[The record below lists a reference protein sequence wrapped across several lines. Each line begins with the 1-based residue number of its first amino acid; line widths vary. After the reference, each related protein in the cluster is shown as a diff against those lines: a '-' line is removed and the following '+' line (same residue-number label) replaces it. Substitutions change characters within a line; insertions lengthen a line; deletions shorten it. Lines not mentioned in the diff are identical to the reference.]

1 MSEKLSNEDNRYL
14 ISLIKEEKLVEA
26 VKFVREKTDMSL
38 LEAKEYVDM
47 KRINENA
54 EYPEKASNI
63 SEDEKEYIVSLI
75 QENKRLEVVAFLHK
89 NKNMSLLEAKNYVDN
104 LASYK
109 ERDMAEMNSYYIDN
123 SNNRSSYKSKEVP
136 TRRGYI
142 FDEKLNIFIPNIAR
156 QRKFNK
162 VIFSIL
168 LLLIVISIIQL
179 PFLDRTSYNQMLFF
193 LFSSVSLLP
202 LLVIWIGVALNIHFT
217 EKTLKELE
225 EVELTNEFEIKS
237 LKENFTFFFFIFIF
251 VFLILVTYLQVHKSF
266 KWFSYRELF
275 PFILIVAVTIYNL
288 YIFFKKL
295 KNRKYSL
302 KINGKNI
309 SILYKNNEIDLIKTD
324 NIDCVEF
331 YAKRLRNR
339 KKEIKPTIQIF
350 NKEHKALVEM
360 TISIKGYYLLK
371 KYFTKYN
378 VEVEDD
384 FLIF

>member
-1 MSEKLSNEDNRYL
+1 MSEKLSNEDNKYL
-14 ISLIKEEKLVEA
+14 ISLIKEEKIVED

-38 LEAKEYVDM
+38 LEAKKYVDL

-54 EYPEKASNI
+54 EYSQNDNNI

-75 QENKRLEVVAFLHK
+75 QENKKLQAVAFLHK
-89 NKNMSLLEAKNYVDN
+89 SKNMSLLEAKNYIDN
-104 LASYK
+104 LALYIEK
-109 ERDMAEMNSYYIDN
+109 DMTKINSN
-123 SNNRSSYKSKEVP
+123 SNNISNYKAKEIP
-136 TRRGYI
+136 NKRGFI
-142 FDEKLNIFIPNIAR
+142 FDEKLNIFIPNLAR

-162 VIFSIL
+162 VILYIL
-168 LLLIVISIIQL
+168 LLLTVISLIQL
-179 PFLDRTSYNQMLFF
+179 PLLDRTSYYQMLFF

-202 LLVIWIGVALNIHFT
+202 LLVIWIGVALNIYFT

-237 LKENFTFFFFIFIF
+237 LKENFTFFLFLF
-251 VFLILVTYLQVHKSF
+251 VLIFLILVIYLHIDKLF

-288 YIFFKKL
+288 YIFYKKL

-302 KINGKNI
+302 NINGKNI
-309 SILYKNNEIDLIKTD
+309 SILYKNNEIDLVKTD

-350 NKEHKALVEM
+350 NKEHKALLEM
-360 TISIKGYYLLK
+360 TISIKNYYLLK

-378 VEVEDD
+378 VEVKDD

>member
-1 MSEKLSNEDNRYL
+1 MSEKLSNEDNKYL
-14 ISLIKEEKLVEA
+14 ISLMKEKKIVEA
-26 VKFVREKTDMSL
+26 VKFVREKTGMSL
-38 LEAKEYVDM
+38 LEAKKYVDL

-54 EYPEKASNI
+54 EYSQSDNNI

-75 QENKRLEVVAFLHK
+75 QENKKLQAVAFLHK
-89 NKNMSLLEAKNYVDN
+89 NKNMSLLEAKNYIDN
-104 LASYK
+104 LAPYIEK
-109 ERDMAEMNSYYIDN
+109 NLTKINSN
-123 SNNRSSYKSKEVP
+123 SNNRSNYKAKEIP
-136 TRRGYI
+136 TRRGHI

-162 VIFSIL
+162 VIFYIL
-168 LLLIVISIIQL
+168 LLLTVISLIQL
-179 PFLDRTSYNQMLFF
+179 PFLDRASYNQMLFF
-193 LFSSVSLLP
+193 LLSSVSILP
-202 LLVIWIGVALNIHFT
+202 LLVIWIGVALNIYFT

-251 VFLILVTYLQVHKSF
+251 IFLILVTYLQVHKLF

-302 KINGKNI
+302 NINGKNI

-360 TISIKGYYLLK
+360 TISIKDYYLLK
-371 KYFTKYN
+371 KYFEKYN
-378 VEVEDD
+378 VKVEDD

>member
-1 MSEKLSNEDNRYL
+1 MSEKLSSEDNKYL
-14 ISLIKEEKLVEA
+14 ISLIKEEKIVEA

-54 EYPEKASNI
+54 EYTEKDNNI
-63 SEDEKEYIVSLI
+63 SKDEKEYIVSLI
-75 QENKRLEVVAFLHK
+75 QENKRLDAVAFLHK

-104 LASYK
+104 LAPYIEK
-109 ERDMAEMNSYYIDN
+109 NVTEINSN
-123 SNNRSSYKSKEVP
+123 SNNISNYKAKEIP
-136 TRRGYI
+136 TRRGHI

-162 VIFSIL
+162 AIFYIL
-168 LLLIVISIIQL
+168 LLLTVISLIQL

-193 LFSSVSLLP
+193 LLSSVSILP
-202 LLVIWIGVALNIHFT
+202 LLVIWTGVALNIYFT

-251 VFLILVTYLQVHKSF
+251 VFLILVTYLQVHKLF
-266 KWFSYRELF
+266 RWFSYRELF

-288 YIFFKKL
+288 YIFYKKL

-302 KINGKNI
+302 NINGKNI
-309 SILYKNNEIDLIKTD
+309 SILYKNNEIDLIKID

-350 NKEHKALVEM
+350 NKEHKSLVEM
-360 TISIKGYYLLK
+360 TVSIKDYYLLK
-371 KYFTKYN
+371 KYFEKYN

>member
-1 MSEKLSNEDNRYL
+1 MSEKLSNEDNKYL
-14 ISLIKEEKLVEA
+14 ISLIKEEKIVEA

-38 LEAKEYVDM
+38 LEAKKYVDL

-54 EYPEKASNI
+54 EYSQSDNNI

-75 QENKRLEVVAFLHK
+75 QENKKLQAAAFLHK
-89 NKNMSLLEAKNYVDN
+89 SKNMSLLEAKNYIDN
-104 LASYK
+104 LAPYIEK
-109 ERDMAEMNSYYIDN
+109 DMTKINSN
-123 SNNRSSYKSKEVP
+123 SNNRSNYKAKEIP
-136 TRRGYI
+136 TRRGHI

-162 VIFSIL
+162 VIFYIL
-168 LLLIVISIIQL
+168 LLLTVISLIQL
-179 PFLDRTSYNQMLFF
+179 PFLDRASYNQMLFF
-193 LFSSVSLLP
+193 LLSSVSILP
-202 LLVIWIGVALNIHFT
+202 LLVIWIGVALNIYFT

-237 LKENFTFFFFIFIF
+237 LKENFTFFLFLF
-251 VFLILVTYLQVHKSF
+251 VLIFLILVIYLQVDKLL
-266 KWFSYRELF
+266 KWFSYKELF
-275 PFILIVAVTIYNL
+275 PFILIIAVTIYNL
-288 YIFFKKL
+288 YIFYKKL
-295 KNRKYSL
+295 KNKKYSL

-360 TISIKGYYLLK
+360 IISIKDYYLLK
-371 KYFTKYN
+371 KYFEKYN
-378 VEVEDD
+378 VKVEDD

>member
-1 MSEKLSNEDNRYL
+1 MELSEKDEEYI
-14 ISLIKEEKLVEA
+14 ISLLKQGNKINAIAFIKDKTGITLKEAKDYIDKKANNEYYEKNISISKEEAEYI
-26 VKFVREKTDMSL
+26 RSL
-38 LEAKEYVDM
+38 
-47 KRINENA
+47 INENKKLQA
-54 EYPEKASNI
+54 
-63 SEDEKEYIVSLI
+63 
-75 QENKRLEVVAFLHK
+75 VAFLHK
-89 NKNMSLLEAKNYVDN
+89 NKNMSLLEAKNYVDS
-104 LASYK
+104 LAPCK
-109 ERDMAEMNSYYIDN
+109 EKDMVEMNSYYIDN
-123 SNNRSSYKSKEVP
+123 SNNRSSYKSKEIP
-136 TRRGYI
+136 TRRGYV
-142 FDEKLNIFIPNIAR
+142 FDKKLNIFIPNLDR

-162 VIFSIL
+162 VIFYIL
-168 LLLIVISIIQL
+168 LLLTVISLIQL
-179 PFLDRTSYNQMLFF
+179 PFLNKTSYNQMLFF
-193 LFSSVSLLP
+193 LFSSVSILP
-202 LLVIWIGVALNIHFT
+202 LLVIWIGVALNIYFT
-217 EKTLKELE
+217 KKTLKELE

-251 VFLILVTYLQVHKSF
+251 VFLILVIYLHVDKLL
-266 KWFSYRELF
+266 KWFSYKELF
-275 PFILIVAVTIYNL
+275 PFILIVVVTIYNL
-288 YIFFKKL
+288 YIFYKKL

-360 TISIKGYYLLK
+360 TISIKDYYLLK

>member
-1 MSEKLSNEDNRYL
+1 MSEKLSNEDNKYL
-14 ISLIKEEKLVEA
+14 ISLIKEEKIVEA

-38 LEAKEYVDM
+38 LEAKKYVDL

-54 EYPEKASNI
+54 EYSQSDNNI

-75 QENKRLEVVAFLHK
+75 QENKKLQAVAFLHK
-89 NKNMSLLEAKNYVDN
+89 NKNMSLLEAKNYIDN
-104 LASYK
+104 LAPYIEK
-109 ERDMAEMNSYYIDN
+109 DMTKINSN
-123 SNNRSSYKSKEVP
+123 SNNRSNYKAKEIP
-136 TRRGYI
+136 TRRGHI

-162 VIFSIL
+162 VIFYIL
-168 LLLIVISIIQL
+168 LLLTVISLIQL
-179 PFLDRTSYNQMLFF
+179 PFLDRTSYYQMLFF

-202 LLVIWIGVALNIHFT
+202 LLVIWIGVALNIYFK

-237 LKENFTFFFFIFIF
+237 LKENFTFFLFLF
-251 VFLILVTYLQVHKSF
+251 VLIFLILVIYLHIDKLF

-302 KINGKNI
+302 NINGKNI
-309 SILYKNNEIDLIKTD
+309 SILYKNNEINLIKTD

-350 NKEHKALVEM
+350 NKEHKVLVEM
-360 TISIKGYYLLK
+360 TISIKDYYLLK
-371 KYFTKYN
+371 KYFEKYN
-378 VEVEDD
+378 VKVEDD

>member
-1 MSEKLSNEDNRYL
+1 MSGKLSNEDNKYL
-14 ISLIKEEKLVEA
+14 ISLIKEEKIVEA

-38 LEAKEYVDM
+38 LEAKKYVDL

-54 EYPEKASNI
+54 EYSQSDNNI

-75 QENKRLEVVAFLHK
+75 QENKKLQAVAFLHK
-89 NKNMSLLEAKNYVDN
+89 NKNMSLLEAKNYIDN
-104 LASYK
+104 LAPYIEK
-109 ERDMAEMNSYYIDN
+109 NLTKINSN
-123 SNNRSSYKSKEVP
+123 SNNRSNYKAKEIP
-136 TRRGYI
+136 TRRGHI

-162 VIFSIL
+162 VIFYIL
-168 LLLIVISIIQL
+168 LLLTVISLIQL
-179 PFLDRTSYNQMLFF
+179 PFLDRTSYYQMLFF

-202 LLVIWIGVALNIHFT
+202 LLVIWIGVALNIYFK

-237 LKENFTFFFFIFIF
+237 LKENFTFFLFLF
-251 VFLILVTYLQVHKSF
+251 VLIFLILVIYLHIDKLF

-302 KINGKNI
+302 NINGKNI

-350 NKEHKALVEM
+350 NKEHKVLVEM
-360 TISIKGYYLLK
+360 TISIKDYYLLK
-371 KYFTKYN
+371 KYFEKYN
-378 VEVEDD
+378 VKVEDD

>member
-1 MSEKLSNEDNRYL
+1 MSEKLSNEDNKYL
-14 ISLIKEEKLVEA
+14 ISLIKEEKIVEA

-38 LEAKEYVDM
+38 LEAKKYVDL

-54 EYPEKASNI
+54 EYSQSDNNI

-75 QENKRLEVVAFLHK
+75 QENKKLQAAAFLHK
-89 NKNMSLLEAKNYVDN
+89 SKNMSLLEAKNYIDN
-104 LASYK
+104 LAPYIEK
-109 ERDMAEMNSYYIDN
+109 DMTKINSN
-123 SNNRSSYKSKEVP
+123 SNNISNYKAKEIP
-136 TRRGYI
+136 NKRGFI
-142 FDEKLNIFIPNIAR
+142 FDEKLNIFIPNLAR

-162 VIFSIL
+162 VILYIL
-168 LLLIVISIIQL
+168 LLLTVISLIQL
-179 PFLDRTSYNQMLFF
+179 PFLDRTSYYQMLFF

-202 LLVIWIGVALNIHFT
+202 LLVIWIGVALNIYFT

-225 EVELTNEFEIKS
+225 EVELTNVFEIKS
-237 LKENFTFFFFIFIF
+237 LKENFTLF
-251 VFLILVTYLQVHKSF
+251 FLILVIYLQVHKLF

-288 YIFFKKL
+288 YIFYKKL

-302 KINGKNI
+302 NINGKNI
-309 SILYKNNEIDLIKTD
+309 SILYKNNEIDLVKTD

-350 NKEHKALVEM
+350 NKEHKALLEM
-360 TISIKGYYLLK
+360 TISIKDYYLLK

-378 VEVEDD
+378 VEVKDD

>member
-1 MSEKLSNEDNRYL
+1 MSEKLSNEDNKYL
-14 ISLIKEEKLVEA
+14 ISLIKEEKIVEA

-38 LEAKEYVDM
+38 LEAKKYVDL

-54 EYPEKASNI
+54 EYSQSDNNI

-75 QENKRLEVVAFLHK
+75 QENKKLEAAAFLHK
-89 NKNMSLLEAKNYVDN
+89 NKNMSLLEAKNYIDN
-104 LASYK
+104 LAPYIEK
-109 ERDMAEMNSYYIDN
+109 NLTKINSN
-123 SNNRSSYKSKEVP
+123 SNNRSNYKAKEIP
-136 TRRGYI
+136 TRRGHI

-162 VIFSIL
+162 VILYIL
-168 LLLIVISIIQL
+168 LLLTVISLIQL
-179 PFLDRTSYNQMLFF
+179 PFLDRTSYYQMLFF

-202 LLVIWIGVALNIHFT
+202 LLVIWIGVALNIYFK

-237 LKENFTFFFFIFIF
+237 LKENFTSFFFIFIF
-251 VFLILVTYLQVHKSF
+251 VFLILVTYLQVHKLF

-302 KINGKNI
+302 NINGKNI
-309 SILYKNNEIDLIKTD
+309 SILYKNNEIDLIKID

-339 KKEIKPTIQIF
+339 KKDIKPTIQIF
-350 NKEHKALVEM
+350 NKEHKSLVEM
-360 TISIKGYYLLK
+360 TVSIKDYYLLK
-371 KYFTKYN
+371 KYFEKYN

>member
-1 MSEKLSNEDNRYL
+1 MSEKFSNEDNKYL
-14 ISLIKEEKLVEA
+14 ISLIKEEKIVEA

-38 LEAKEYVDM
+38 LEAKKYVDI
-47 KRINENA
+47 KRVNENA
-54 EYPEKASNI
+54 KYLEKDSNI
-63 SEDEKEYIVSLI
+63 LEDEKEYIVSLI
-75 QENKRLEVVAFLHK
+75 QENKKLEAAAFLHK
-89 NKNMSLLEAKNYVDN
+89 SKNMSLLEAKNYIDN
-104 LASYK
+104 LAPYIEK
-109 ERDMAEMNSYYIDN
+109 NMTEINSYYIDN
-123 SNNRSSYKSKEVP
+123 SNNKSNHKAKKIP
-136 TRRGYI
+136 DKRGFI
-142 FDEKLNIFIPNIAR
+142 FDEKLNIFIPNLAR

-162 VIFSIL
+162 VIFYIL
-168 LLLIVISIIQL
+168 LLLTVISLIQL
-179 PFLDRTSYNQMLFF
+179 PLLDRTSYYQMLFF

-302 KINGKNI
+302 NINGKNI

-324 NIDCVEF
+324 SIDCVEF
-331 YAKRLRNR
+331 YAKRLRNK

-360 TISIKGYYLLK
+360 TISIKDYYLLK
-371 KYFTKYN
+371 KYFEKYN

>member
-1 MSEKLSNEDNRYL
+1 MSEKLSNEDNKYL
-14 ISLIKEEKLVEA
+14 ISLMKEKKIVEA
-26 VKFVREKTDMSL
+26 VKFVREKTGMSL

-47 KRINENA
+47 KQINENA
-54 EYPEKASNI
+54 EYPEKDSNI

-75 QENKRLEVVAFLHK
+75 QENKKLEAAAFLHK
-89 NKNMSLLEAKNYVDN
+89 NKNMSLLEAKNYIDN
-104 LASYK
+104 LAPYIEK
-109 ERDMAEMNSYYIDN
+109 NMTEINSYYIDN
-123 SNNRSSYKSKEVP
+123 SNNKSNHKAKKIP
-136 TRRGYI
+136 DKRGFI
-142 FDEKLNIFIPNIAR
+142 FDEKLNIFIPNLAR

-162 VIFSIL
+162 VILYIL
-168 LLLIVISIIQL
+168 LLLTVISLIQL
-179 PFLDRTSYNQMLFF
+179 PFLDRTSYYQMLFF

-202 LLVIWIGVALNIHFT
+202 LLVIWTGVALNIYFT

-237 LKENFTFFFFIFIF
+237 LKENFTSFFFIFIF
-251 VFLILVTYLQVHKSF
+251 VFLILVTYLQVHKLF

-275 PFILIVAVTIYNL
+275 PFILIIAVTIYNL

-295 KNRKYSL
+295 KNSKYSL
-302 KINGKNI
+302 NINGKNI
-309 SILYKNNEIDLIKTD
+309 SILYKNNEIDLIKID

-339 KKEIKPTIQIF
+339 KKDIKPTIQIF
-350 NKEHKALVEM
+350 NKEHKSLVEM
-360 TISIKGYYLLK
+360 TVSIKDYYLLK
-371 KYFTKYN
+371 KYFEKYN

>member
-1 MSEKLSNEDNRYL
+1 MSGKLSNEDNKYL
-14 ISLIKEEKLVEA
+14 ISLIKEEKIVEA

-38 LEAKEYVDM
+38 LEAKKYVDL

-54 EYPEKASNI
+54 EYSQSDNNI

-75 QENKRLEVVAFLHK
+75 QENKKLQAVAFLHK
-89 NKNMSLLEAKNYVDN
+89 NKNMSLLEAKNYIDN
-104 LASYK
+104 LAPYIEK
-109 ERDMAEMNSYYIDN
+109 NLTKINSN
-123 SNNRSSYKSKEVP
+123 SNNRSNYKAKEIP
-136 TRRGYI
+136 TRRGHI

-162 VIFSIL
+162 VIFYIL
-168 LLLIVISIIQL
+168 LLLTVISLIQL
-179 PFLDRTSYNQMLFF
+179 PFLDRTSYYQMLFF

-202 LLVIWIGVALNIHFT
+202 LLVIWIGVALNIYFK

-237 LKENFTFFFFIFIF
+237 LKENFTFFLFLF
-251 VFLILVTYLQVHKSF
+251 VLIFLILVIYLHIDKLF

-302 KINGKNI
+302 NINGKNI

-350 NKEHKALVEM
+350 KKEHKVLVEM
-360 TISIKGYYLLK
+360 TISIKDYYLLK
-371 KYFTKYN
+371 KYFEKYN
-378 VEVEDD
+378 VKVEDD

>member
-1 MSEKLSNEDNRYL
+1 MSEKLSNEDNKYL
-14 ISLIKEEKLVEA
+14 ISLIKEEKIVEA

-38 LEAKEYVDM
+38 LEAKKYVDL

-54 EYPEKASNI
+54 EYSQSDNNI

-75 QENKRLEVVAFLHK
+75 QENKKLQAAAFLHK
-89 NKNMSLLEAKNYVDN
+89 SKNMSLLEAKNYIDN
-104 LASYK
+104 LAPYIEK
-109 ERDMAEMNSYYIDN
+109 DMTKINSN
-123 SNNRSSYKSKEVP
+123 SNNISNYKAKEIP
-136 TRRGYI
+136 NKRGFI
-142 FDEKLNIFIPNIAR
+142 FDEKLNIFIPNLAR

-162 VIFSIL
+162 VILYIL
-168 LLLIVISIIQL
+168 LLLTVISLIQL
-179 PFLDRTSYNQMLFF
+179 PFLDRTSYYQMLFF

-202 LLVIWIGVALNIHFT
+202 LLVIWIGVALNIYFT

-251 VFLILVTYLQVHKSF
+251 IFLILVIYLQVHKLF

-288 YIFFKKL
+288 YIFYKKL

-302 KINGKNI
+302 NINGKNI
-309 SILYKNNEIDLIKTD
+309 SILYKNNEIDLVKTD

-331 YAKRLRNR
+331 YAKKLRNR

-350 NKEHKALVEM
+350 NKEHKALLEM
-360 TISIKGYYLLK
+360 TISIKDYYLLK

-378 VEVEDD
+378 VEVKDD

>member
-1 MSEKLSNEDNRYL
+1 MSEKLSNEDNKYL
-14 ISLIKEEKLVEA
+14 ISLIKEEKIVEA

-38 LEAKEYVDM
+38 LEAKKYVDL

-54 EYPEKASNI
+54 EYSQSDNNI

-75 QENKRLEVVAFLHK
+75 QENKKLQAAAFLHK
-89 NKNMSLLEAKNYVDN
+89 SKNMSLLEAKNYIDN
-104 LASYK
+104 LAPYIEK
-109 ERDMAEMNSYYIDN
+109 DMTKINSN
-123 SNNRSSYKSKEVP
+123 SNNRSNYKAKEIP
-136 TRRGYI
+136 TRRGHI
-142 FDEKLNIFIPNIAR
+142 FDEKLNMFIPNLDG

-162 VIFSIL
+162 VIFYIL
-168 LLLIVISIIQL
+168 LLLTVISLIQL
-179 PFLDRTSYNQMLFF
+179 PFLNKTSYNQMLFF
-193 LFSSVSLLP
+193 LFSSVSILP
-202 LLVIWIGVALNIHFT
+202 LLVIWIGVALNIYFT
-217 EKTLKELE
+217 KKTLKELE

-237 LKENFTFFFFIFIF
+237 LKENFTFFLFLF
-251 VFLILVTYLQVHKSF
+251 VLIFLILVIYLHIDKLF

-275 PFILIVAVTIYNL
+275 PFILIIAVTIYNL
-288 YIFFKKL
+288 YIFYKKL

-302 KINGKNI
+302 NINGKNI
-309 SILYKNNEIDLIKTD
+309 SILYKNNEIDLVKTD

-331 YAKRLRNR
+331 YAKKLRNR

-360 TISIKGYYLLK
+360 TISIRDYYLLK
-371 KYFTKYN
+371 KYFEKYN

>member
-1 MSEKLSNEDNRYL
+1 MSGKLSNEDNKYL
-14 ISLIKEEKLVEA
+14 ISLIKEEKIVEA

-54 EYPEKASNI
+54 EYTEKDNNI
-63 SEDEKEYIVSLI
+63 SKDEKEYIVSLI
-75 QENKRLEVVAFLHK
+75 QENKRLEAVAFLHK
-89 NKNMSLLEAKNYVDN
+89 SKNMSLLEAKNYIDN
-104 LASYK
+104 LAPYIEK
-109 ERDMAEMNSYYIDN
+109 NVTEINSYYIDN
-123 SNNRSSYKSKEVP
+123 SNNKSNHKAKKIP
-136 TRRGYI
+136 DKRGFI
-142 FDEKLNIFIPNIAR
+142 FDEKLNIFIPNLAR

-162 VIFSIL
+162 VILYIL
-168 LLLIVISIIQL
+168 LLLTVISLVQL

-202 LLVIWIGVALNIHFT
+202 LLVIWTGVALNIYFT

-251 VFLILVTYLQVHKSF
+251 VFLILVTYLQVHKLF
-266 KWFSYRELF
+266 KWFSYKELF
-275 PFILIVAVTIYNL
+275 PFFLIIAVTIYNL

-302 KINGKNI
+302 NINGKNI

-360 TISIKGYYLLK
+360 TVSIKDYYLLK
-371 KYFTKYN
+371 KYFEKYN

>member
-1 MSEKLSNEDNRYL
+1 MELSEKDEEYI
-14 ISLIKEEKLVEA
+14 ISLLKQGNKINAIAFIKD
-26 VKFVREKTDMSL
+26 KTGITL
-38 LEAKEYVDM
+38 KEAKDYIDKKANNEHYEKNISISKEDEEYIHSL
-47 KRINENA
+47 INENKKLQA
-54 EYPEKASNI
+54 A
-63 SEDEKEYIVSLI
+63 
-75 QENKRLEVVAFLHK
+75 AFLHK
-89 NKNMSLLEAKNYVDN
+89 SKNMSLLEAKNYIDN
-104 LASYK
+104 LAPYIEK
-109 ERDMAEMNSYYIDN
+109 DMTKINSN
-123 SNNRSSYKSKEVP
+123 SNNRSNYKAKEIP
-136 TRRGYI
+136 TRRGHI
-142 FDEKLNIFIPNIAR
+142 FDEKLNISIPNLAR

-162 VIFSIL
+162 VIFYIL
-168 LLLIVISIIQL
+168 LLLTVISLIQL
-179 PFLDRTSYNQMLFF
+179 PFLDRTSYYQMLFF

-202 LLVIWIGVALNIHFT
+202 LLVIWIGVALNIYFT

-237 LKENFTFFFFIFIF
+237 LKENFTFFLFLF
-251 VFLILVTYLQVHKSF
+251 VLIFLILVIYLHIDKLF

-295 KNRKYSL
+295 KNKKYSL

-324 NIDCVEF
+324 NIDCIEF
-331 YAKRLRNR
+331 YAKKLRNR

-360 TISIKGYYLLK
+360 TISIRDYYLLK
-371 KYFTKYN
+371 KYFEKYN

>member
-1 MSEKLSNEDNRYL
+1 MSEKLSNEDNKYL
-14 ISLIKEEKLVEA
+14 ISLIKEEKIVEA

-38 LEAKEYVDM
+38 LEAKKYVDL

-54 EYPEKASNI
+54 EYSQSDNNI

-75 QENKRLEVVAFLHK
+75 QENKKLQAVAFLHK
-89 NKNMSLLEAKNYVDN
+89 SKNMSLLEAKNYIDN
-104 LASYK
+104 LAPYIEK
-109 ERDMAEMNSYYIDN
+109 DMTKINSN
-123 SNNRSSYKSKEVP
+123 SNNISNYKAKEIP
-136 TRRGYI
+136 NKRGFI
-142 FDEKLNIFIPNIAR
+142 FDEKLNIFIPNLAR

-162 VIFSIL
+162 VILYIL
-168 LLLIVISIIQL
+168 LLLTVISLIQL
-179 PFLDRTSYNQMLFF
+179 PFLDRTSYYQMLFF

-202 LLVIWIGVALNIHFT
+202 LLVIWIGVALNIYFK

-237 LKENFTFFFFIFIF
+237 LKENFTFFLFLF
-251 VFLILVTYLQVHKSF
+251 VLIFLILVIYLHIDKLF

-302 KINGKNI
+302 NINGKNI
-309 SILYKNNEIDLIKTD
+309 SILYKNNEINLIKTD

-350 NKEHKALVEM
+350 NKEHKVLVEM
-360 TISIKGYYLLK
+360 TISIKDYYLLK
-371 KYFTKYN
+371 KYFEKYN
-378 VEVEDD
+378 VKVEDD

>member
-1 MSEKLSNEDNRYL
+1 MSEKLSNEDNKYL
-14 ISLIKEEKLVEA
+14 ISLIKEEKIVEA

-38 LEAKEYVDM
+38 LEAKKYVDL

-54 EYPEKASNI
+54 EYSQNDNNI

-75 QENKRLEVVAFLHK
+75 QENKKLQAVAFLHK
-89 NKNMSLLEAKNYVDN
+89 SKNMSLLEAKNYIDN
-104 LASYK
+104 LAPYIEK
-109 ERDMAEMNSYYIDN
+109 DMTKINSN
-123 SNNRSSYKSKEVP
+123 SNNISNYKAKEIP
-136 TRRGYI
+136 NKRGFI
-142 FDEKLNIFIPNIAR
+142 FDEKLNIFIPNLAR

-162 VIFSIL
+162 VILYIL
-168 LLLIVISIIQL
+168 LLLTVISLIQL
-179 PFLDRTSYNQMLFF
+179 PFLDRTSYYQMLFF

-202 LLVIWIGVALNIHFT
+202 LLVIWIGVALNIYFT

-237 LKENFTFFFFIFIF
+237 LKENFTFFLFLF
-251 VFLILVTYLQVHKSF
+251 VLIFLILVIYLHIDKLF

-288 YIFFKKL
+288 YIFYKKL

-360 TISIKGYYLLK
+360 TISIRDYYLLK
-371 KYFTKYN
+371 KYFEKYN

>member
-1 MSEKLSNEDNRYL
+1 MPEKLSNEDNKYL
-14 ISLIKEEKLVEA
+14 ISLIKEEKIVEA

-38 LEAKEYVDM
+38 LEAKKYVDL

-54 EYPEKASNI
+54 EYSQSDNNI

-75 QENKRLEVVAFLHK
+75 QENKKLQAVAFLHK
-89 NKNMSLLEAKNYVDN
+89 SKNMSLLEAKNYIDN
-104 LASYK
+104 LAPYIEK
-109 ERDMAEMNSYYIDN
+109 DMTKINSN
-123 SNNRSSYKSKEVP
+123 SNNISNYKAKEIP
-136 TRRGYI
+136 NKRGFI
-142 FDEKLNIFIPNIAR
+142 FDEKLNIFIPNLAR

-162 VIFSIL
+162 VILYIL
-168 LLLIVISIIQL
+168 LLLTVISLIQL
-179 PFLDRTSYNQMLFF
+179 PLLDRTSYYQMLFF

-225 EVELTNEFEIKS
+225 EFELTNEFEIKS

-288 YIFFKKL
+288 YIFYKKL

-302 KINGKNI
+302 NINGKNI
-309 SILYKNNEIDLIKTD
+309 SILYKNNEIDLVKTD

-331 YAKRLRNR
+331 YAKKLRNR

-360 TISIKGYYLLK
+360 TISIRDYYLLK
-371 KYFTKYN
+371 KYFEKYN
-378 VEVEDD
+378 VKVEDD

>member
-1 MSEKLSNEDNRYL
+1 MSEKLSNEDNKYL
-14 ISLIKEEKLVEA
+14 ISLIKEEKIVEA

-38 LEAKEYVDM
+38 LEAKKYVDL

-54 EYPEKASNI
+54 EYSQSDNNI

-75 QENKRLEVVAFLHK
+75 QENKKLQAVAFLHK
-89 NKNMSLLEAKNYVDN
+89 NKNMSLLEAKNYIDN
-104 LASYK
+104 LAPYIEK
-109 ERDMAEMNSYYIDN
+109 NLTKINSN
-123 SNNRSSYKSKEVP
+123 SNNRSNYKAKEIP
-136 TRRGYI
+136 TRRGHI

-162 VIFSIL
+162 VIFYIL
-168 LLLIVISIIQL
+168 LLLTVISLIQL
-179 PFLDRTSYNQMLFF
+179 PFLDRTSYYQMLFF

-202 LLVIWIGVALNIHFT
+202 LLVIWIGVALNIYFK

-237 LKENFTFFFFIFIF
+237 LKENFTFFLFLF
-251 VFLILVTYLQVHKSF
+251 VLIFLILVIYLHIDKLF

-302 KINGKNI
+302 NINGKNI

-350 NKEHKALVEM
+350 NKEHKVLVEM
-360 TISIKGYYLLK
+360 TISIKDYYLLK
-371 KYFTKYN
+371 KYFEKYN

>member
-1 MSEKLSNEDNRYL
+1 MSEKLSNEDNKYL
-14 ISLIKEEKLVEA
+14 ISLIKEEKIVEA

-38 LEAKEYVDM
+38 LEAKKYVDL

-54 EYPEKASNI
+54 EYSQSDNNI

-75 QENKRLEVVAFLHK
+75 QENKKLQAVAFLHK
-89 NKNMSLLEAKNYVDN
+89 NKNMSLLEAKNYIDN
-104 LASYK
+104 LAPYIEK
-109 ERDMAEMNSYYIDN
+109 NLTKINSN
-123 SNNRSSYKSKEVP
+123 SNNRSNYKAKEIP
-136 TRRGYI
+136 TRRGHI

-162 VIFSIL
+162 VIFYIL
-168 LLLIVISIIQL
+168 LLLTVISLIQL
-179 PFLDRTSYNQMLFF
+179 PFLDRASYNQMLFF
-193 LFSSVSLLP
+193 LLSSVSILP
-202 LLVIWIGVALNIHFT
+202 LLVIWIGVALNIYFT

-251 VFLILVTYLQVHKSF
+251 IFLILVIYLQVHKLF
-266 KWFSYRELF
+266 KWFSYKELF
-275 PFILIVAVTIYNL
+275 PFILIIAVTIYNL
-288 YIFFKKL
+288 YIFYKKL

-360 TISIKGYYLLK
+360 TISIKDYYLLK
-371 KYFTKYN
+371 KYFEKYN

>member
-1 MSEKLSNEDNRYL
+1 MSEKLSNEDNKYL
-14 ISLIKEEKLVEA
+14 ISLIKEEKIVEA

-38 LEAKEYVDM
+38 LEAKKYVDL

-54 EYPEKASNI
+54 EYSQSDNNI

-75 QENKRLEVVAFLHK
+75 QENKKLQAVAFLHK
-89 NKNMSLLEAKNYVDN
+89 NKNMSLLEAKNYIDN
-104 LASYK
+104 LAPYIEK
-109 ERDMAEMNSYYIDN
+109 NLTKINSN
-123 SNNRSSYKSKEVP
+123 SNNISNYKAKEIP
-136 TRRGYI
+136 NKRGFI

-162 VIFSIL
+162 VIFYIL
-168 LLLIVISIIQL
+168 LLLTVISLIQL
-179 PFLDRTSYNQMLFF
+179 PFLDRTSYYQMLFF

-237 LKENFTFFFFIFIF
+237 LKENFTFFLFLF
-251 VFLILVTYLQVHKSF
+251 VLIFLILVIYLHIDKLF

-302 KINGKNI
+302 NINGKNI

-339 KKEIKPTIQIF
+339 KKDIKPTIQIF
-350 NKEHKALVEM
+350 NKEHKSLVEM
-360 TISIKGYYLLK
+360 TISIKDYYLLK
-371 KYFTKYN
+371 KYFEKYN
-378 VEVEDD
+378 VIIDNQYKE
-384 FLIF
+384 F

>member
-1 MSEKLSNEDNRYL
+1 MSEKLSNEDNKYL
-14 ISLIKEEKLVEA
+14 ISLIKEEKIVEA

-38 LEAKEYVDM
+38 LEAKKYVDL

-54 EYPEKASNI
+54 EYSQSDNNI

-75 QENKRLEVVAFLHK
+75 QENKKLQAVAFLLK
-89 NKNMSLLEAKNYVDN
+89 SKNMSLLEAKNYIDN
-104 LASYK
+104 LAPYIEK
-109 ERDMAEMNSYYIDN
+109 DMTKINSN
-123 SNNRSSYKSKEVP
+123 SNNISNYKAKEIP
-136 TRRGYI
+136 NKRGFI
-142 FDEKLNIFIPNIAR
+142 FDEKLNIFIPNLAR

-162 VIFSIL
+162 VILYIL
-168 LLLIVISIIQL
+168 LLLTVIRIIKL
-179 PFLDRTSYNQMLFF
+179 PLLDRTSYYQMLFF

-302 KINGKNI
+302 NINGKNI

-324 NIDCVEF
+324 SIDCVEF
-331 YAKRLRNR
+331 YAKRLRNK

-360 TISIKGYYLLK
+360 TISIKDYYLLK
-371 KYFTKYN
+371 KYFEKYN
-378 VEVEDD
+378 VKVEDD

>member
-1 MSEKLSNEDNRYL
+1 MSEKLSNEDNKYL
-14 ISLIKEEKLVEA
+14 ISLIKEEKIVEA
-26 VKFVREKTDMSL
+26 VKFVREKTDISL

-54 EYPEKASNI
+54 EYSQSDNNI
-63 SEDEKEYIVSLI
+63 SEDEKKYIVSLI
-75 QENKRLEVVAFLHK
+75 QENKKLQAAAFLYK
-89 NKNMSLLEAKNYVDN
+89 SKNMSLLEAKNYVDN
-104 LASYK
+104 LAPHIEK
-109 ERDMAEMNSYYIDN
+109 DMTEINSN
-123 SNNRSSYKSKEVP
+123 SNNRSNYKAKEIP
-136 TRRGYI
+136 TRRGHI

-162 VIFSIL
+162 VIFYIL
-168 LLLIVISIIQL
+168 LLLTVISLIQL

-202 LLVIWIGVALNIHFT
+202 LLVIWTGVALNIYFT

-225 EVELTNEFEIKS
+225 EVQLTNEFEIKS

-251 VFLILVTYLQVHKSF
+251 IFLILVTYLQVHKLF

-295 KNRKYSL
+295 KNSKYSL
-302 KINGKNI
+302 NINGKNI
-309 SILYKNNEIDLIKTD
+309 SILYKNNEIDLIKID
-324 NIDCVEF
+324 NIDCIEF

-360 TISIKGYYLLK
+360 TVSIKDYYLLK
-371 KYFTKYN
+371 KYFEKYN

>member
-1 MSEKLSNEDNRYL
+1 MSEKLSNEDNKYL
-14 ISLIKEEKLVEA
+14 ISLIKEEKIVEA

-47 KRINENA
+47 KRINENN
-54 EYPEKASNI
+54 EYPEKDNNI

-75 QENKRLEVVAFLHK
+75 QENKRLEAVSFLHK

-104 LASYK
+104 LTPYIEK
-109 ERDMAEMNSYYIDN
+109 NVTEINSN
-123 SNNRSSYKSKEVP
+123 SNNISNYKAKEIP
-136 TRRGYI
+136 TRRGHI
-142 FDEKLNIFIPNIAR
+142 FDEKLNIFIPNLAR

-162 VIFSIL
+162 VILYIML
-168 LLLIVISIIQL
+168 LLTVISLIQL

-202 LLVIWIGVALNIHFT
+202 LLVIWTGVALNIYFT

-225 EVELTNEFEIKS
+225 EVQLTNEFEIKS
-237 LKENFTFFFFIFIF
+237 LKENFTSFFFIFIF
-251 VFLILVTYLQVHKSF
+251 IFLFSVIYLHIDKLL
-266 KWFSYRELF
+266 KWFSYKELF
-275 PFILIVAVTIYNL
+275 PFILIIAVTIYNL

-295 KNRKYSL
+295 KNSKYSL
-302 KINGKNI
+302 NINGKNI
-309 SILYKNNEIDLIKTD
+309 SILYKNNEIDLIKID

-339 KKEIKPTIQIF
+339 KKDIKPTIQIF
-350 NKEHKALVEM
+350 NKEHKSLVEM
-360 TISIKGYYLLK
+360 TVSIKDYYLLK
-371 KYFTKYN
+371 KYFEKYN

>member
-1 MSEKLSNEDNRYL
+1 MSEKLSNEDNKYL
-14 ISLIKEEKLVEA
+14 ISLIKEEKIVEA

-38 LEAKEYVDM
+38 LEAKKYVDL

-54 EYPEKASNI
+54 EYSQNDNNI

-75 QENKRLEVVAFLHK
+75 QENKKLQAVAFLHK
-89 NKNMSLLEAKNYVDN
+89 SKNMSLLEAKNYIDN
-104 LASYK
+104 LAPYIEK
-109 ERDMAEMNSYYIDN
+109 DMTKINSN
-123 SNNRSSYKSKEVP
+123 SNNISNYKAKEIP
-136 TRRGYI
+136 NKRGFI
-142 FDEKLNIFIPNIAR
+142 FDEKLNIFIPNLAR

-162 VIFSIL
+162 VILYIL
-168 LLLIVISIIQL
+168 LLLTVISLIQL
-179 PFLDRTSYNQMLFF
+179 PFLDRTSYYQMLFF

-202 LLVIWIGVALNIHFT
+202 LLVIWIGVALNIYFT

-237 LKENFTFFFFIFIF
+237 LKENFTFFLFLF
-251 VFLILVTYLQVHKSF
+251 VLIFLILVIYLHIDKLF

-288 YIFFKKL
+288 YIFYKKL

-302 KINGKNI
+302 NINGKNI
-309 SILYKNNEIDLIKTD
+309 SILYKNNEIDLVKTD

-350 NKEHKALVEM
+350 NKEHKALLEM
-360 TISIKGYYLLK
+360 TISIKNYYLLK

-378 VEVEDD
+378 VEVKDD

>member
-1 MSEKLSNEDNRYL
+1 MSEKLSNEDNKYL
-14 ISLIKEEKLVEA
+14 ISLIKEEKIVEA

-38 LEAKEYVDM
+38 LEAKKYVDL

-54 EYPEKASNI
+54 EYSQNDNNI

-75 QENKRLEVVAFLHK
+75 QENKKLQAAAFLHK
-89 NKNMSLLEAKNYVDN
+89 SKNMSLLEAKNYIDN
-104 LASYK
+104 LAPYIEK
-109 ERDMAEMNSYYIDN
+109 DMTKINSN
-123 SNNRSSYKSKEVP
+123 SNNRSNYKAKEIP
-136 TRRGYI
+136 TRRGHI
-142 FDEKLNIFIPNIAR
+142 FDEKLNIFIPNLAR

-162 VIFSIL
+162 VILYIL
-168 LLLIVISIIQL
+168 LLLTVISLIQL
-179 PFLDRTSYNQMLFF
+179 PFLDRTSYYQMLFF

-202 LLVIWIGVALNIHFT
+202 LLVIWIGVALNIYFT

-237 LKENFTFFFFIFIF
+237 LKENFTFFLFLF
-251 VFLILVTYLQVHKSF
+251 VLIFLILVIYLHIDKLF

-288 YIFFKKL
+288 YIFYKKL

-302 KINGKNI
+302 NINGKNI
-309 SILYKNNEIDLIKTD
+309 SILYKNNEIDLVKTD

-331 YAKRLRNR
+331 YAKKLRNR

-360 TISIKGYYLLK
+360 TISIRDYYLLK
-371 KYFTKYN
+371 KYFEKYN